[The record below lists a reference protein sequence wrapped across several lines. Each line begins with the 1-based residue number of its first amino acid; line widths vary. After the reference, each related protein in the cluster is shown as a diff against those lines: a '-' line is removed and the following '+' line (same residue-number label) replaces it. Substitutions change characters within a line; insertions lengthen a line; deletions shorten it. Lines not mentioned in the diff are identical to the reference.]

1 MGASTEIYFCV
12 CETFTHASVSVV
24 HTYKSVGGFLQTEV
38 GVGCLLRD
46 AINVDLLENLKMN
59 WC

>member
-1 MGASTEIYFCV
+1 MCV
-12 CETFTHASVSVV
+12 CQTSTHASVSVV
-24 HTYKSVGGFLQTEV
+24 GTYELVGGFLQTEG

-46 AINVDLLENLKMN
+46 AINVDLLENLKMK